1 MMKRMKHAQTNAPSR
16 GVPTRSVPSKNVPS
30 EEEVLAHLAPWVLDP
45 DYPCLGARAVFNR
58 DRAHVVTTGRLG
70 SAGSSLDVYRALR
83 RFGEDVDPGEG
94 FTSLIAAFGGE
105 PPLTEFTFEDRLWA
119 TLQHLHDFDDAP
131 WDPDVSDDPADVDFS
146 FSVGGTA
153 YFVVGLHPHASRDAR
168 RTPWP
173 VLVFNLHSQFEELK
187 ASGRYDRMR
196 DLIRGRDRELQG
208 SVNPMVADHGES
220 SEARQYSGRAVG
232 PGWEAPLE
240 HDSTPASTPVPED
253 NP

>member
-1 MMKRMKHAQTNAPSR
+1 MKQMKQTNRPTPIPSQD
-16 GVPTRSVPSKNVPS
+16 
-30 EEEVLAHLAPWVLDP
+30 EVRDHLAPWVLSP

-58 DRAHVVTTGRLG
+58 DRAHIVTTGRLG
-70 SAGSSLDVYRALR
+70 SVSSSLDVYRALR
-83 RFGEDVDPGEG
+83 EFGEEADPSAG

-105 PPLTEFTFEDRLWA
+105 PPRTEFTFEDRLWA

-131 WDPDVSDDPADVDFS
+131 WNPEVSDDPTDVDFS

-153 YFVVGLHPHASRDAR
+153 YFVVGLHAHASRDAR

-196 DLIRGRDRELQG
+196 DLIRGRDVDLQG
-208 SVNPMVADHGES
+208 SVNPMVADHGVS
-220 SEARQYSGRAVG
+220 SEARQYSGREVDVDWA
-232 PGWEAPLE
+232 APLAN
-240 HDSTPASTPVPED
+240 DANPATSAPRQHTS
-253 NP
+253 